1 MVKRQGYD
9 FESMYVGGGTPTILP
24 DELAQT
30 IDLARSLFGIREV
43 SCETNPN
50 HLTPEIVDIWGS
62 RIQRMSVGV
71 QSFDDELLRKVNRFE
86 RFGSGEVPFWSVEVD
101 QRGFPFAQRRHD
113 LQLSWAG

>member
-1 MVKRQGYD
+1 M
-9 FESMYVGGGTPTILP
+9 P

-50 HLTPEIVDIWGS
+50 HLTPELVDVLGK

-86 RFGSGEVPFWSVEVD
+86 RFGSGEMILERLNRSTVVSLRSTWI
-101 QRGFPFAQRRHD
+101 
-113 LQLSWAG
+113 